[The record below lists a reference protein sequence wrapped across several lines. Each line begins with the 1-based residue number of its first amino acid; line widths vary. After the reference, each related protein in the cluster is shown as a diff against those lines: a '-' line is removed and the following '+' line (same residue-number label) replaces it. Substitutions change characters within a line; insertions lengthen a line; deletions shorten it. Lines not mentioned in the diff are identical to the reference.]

1 MENMRKNLDEPFFG
15 FKRFMRLL
23 NRKGLG

>member
-1 MENMRKNLDEPFFG
+1 MRKNLDEPFFG